1 MVAFQIS
8 QNPSLQTELADEAK
22 AALPDSEDFPWN
34 PDVLPQQLPLLDR
47 TFFETNRIHPAAAL
61 GSSRSVGKTALVV
74 GDGIELPGSSVCLM
88 PPWTLHRNE
97 KYWPDPETF
106 DPSRFE
112 TIVQDPYVYQ
122 PFSGGPRNCIG
133 IRLARAETLSLF
145 APLLRR
151 YEIHCDSSREPQ
163 DFFSLT
169 RRPRNKV
176 MFRLTPRA
184 DYQPLKS

>member
-1 MVAFQIS
+1 M
-8 QNPSLQTELADEAK
+8 LK
-22 AALPDSEDFPWN
+22 
-34 PDVLPQQLPLLDR
+34 QQFPLLDR
-47 TFFETNRIHPAAAL
+47 TFSETNRKHPAAAL
-61 GSSRSVGKTALVV
+61 GSSRSVGKKALVV
-74 GDGIELPGSSVCLM
+74 GDGLELPENSVCLM

-97 KYWPDPETF
+97 RYWPDPETF

-112 TIVQDPYVYQ
+112 TAMDDPYAYQ

-151 YEIHCDSSREPQ
+151 YEIHCDSSREPK
-163 DFFSLT
+163 DSFSLT
-169 RRPRNKV
+169 RRPRKKV

-184 DYQPLKS
+184 D